1 MTDSD
6 QKTGQTKASLTLKM
20 VLSGE
25 AQPPSNRAEQVA
37 RFELLKKSKGLKLA
51 RWAELCGIS
60 LATLKRWRK
69 DGVTPERA
77 ATPLTDKRPGVDPH
91 SDLTRPFDTKLEGF
105 DAIHDLKR
113 LSRTKDVPV
122 GIRVSALRII
132 AAHENQRGRIPWESI
147 KVTDIPEE
155 VRHRLAGALLKLV
168 SWDELPEEVRQASP
182 ARRRVYRLLGVLP
195 ADDQIAERALA
206 RYQVAA
212 AELRAELVPEAVA
225 VERPPLQV
233 SLAVEAGRKAR

>member
-1 MTDSD
+1 MTFQDVLD
-6 QKTGQTKASLTLKM
+6 GKAP
-20 VLSGE
+20 
-25 AQPPSNRAEQVA
+25 APQNRAQQVT
-37 RFELLKKSKGLKLA
+37 RFLLVNGRPGLTVLMIAKA
-51 RWAELCGIS
+51 CGIS
-60 LATLKRWRK
+60 EATAKRWRR
-69 DGVTPERA
+69 DGPHDKREA
-77 ATPLTDKRPGVDPH
+77 PPLGKLRPGVDPKV
-91 SDLTRPFDTKLEGF
+91 DLLSPLQPGLEGF

-122 GIRVSALRII
+122 HTRVSALRII

-206 RYQVAA
+206 RYQVVA
-212 AELRAELVPEAVA
+212 AELRAALVPEAVA